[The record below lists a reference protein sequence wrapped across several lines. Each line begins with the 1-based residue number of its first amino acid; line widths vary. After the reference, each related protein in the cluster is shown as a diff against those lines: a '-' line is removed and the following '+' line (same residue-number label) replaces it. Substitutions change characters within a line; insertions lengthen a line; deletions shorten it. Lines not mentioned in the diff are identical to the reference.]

1 MKERLGKGDLNMNAK
16 GISYVVTKAN
26 MTAAFG
32 EERWTAFMAKLAEKD
47 NYFSKMIMSITPMP
61 VEKLIVLFDEMCKEF
76 FNDDK
81 TQYVKFGKAG
91 AKGVLSPDGPYKSFM
106 LTKDIKQF
114 IESVLPKIWTMY
126 FDSGVATARLEN
138 NIAHIKITGIQIKY
152 TYFEYLVMGYF
163 QQAIK
168 MFGKKSAAKKVRS
181 IASGDKDIYF
191 TYELKDS

>member
-1 MKERLGKGDLNMNAK
+1 MIARLWKGDLDMNAK
-16 GISYVVTKAN
+16 GIAYVTTKTN
-26 MTAAFG
+26 MIAALG

-47 NYFSKMIMSITPMP
+47 KYFSTVIMSITPMP
-61 VEKLIVLFDEMCKEF
+61 VEKLIVFFDEMCKEF

-81 TQYVKFGKAG
+81 MQYVKFGKAG

-126 FDSGVATARLEN
+126 FDSGVTTAQLEN
-138 NIAHIKITGIQIKY
+138 NVAHIKITGIQIKY
-152 TYFEYLVMGYF
+152 TYFEYLIMGYF

-168 MFGKKSAAKKVRS
+168 MFGKKSVVKKVRS
-181 IASGDKDIYF
+181 LASGDKDIYF
-191 TYELKDS
+191 TYELEDS